1 MLDITAIVLTFNE
14 ELHIKRCI
22 ESLSDIVKQIC
33 IIDCFSTDR
42 TIEIASHYQNVQVLQ
57 HKWENSYSKQ
67 FNWGLNNAPIKIPY
81 FSLNG

>member
-42 TIEIASHYQNVQVLQ
+42 TIEIA
-57 HKWENSYSKQ
+57 
-67 FNWGLNNAPIKIPY
+67 
-81 FSLNG
+81 